1 MQGDKLQCLMQ
12 VCILALL
19 ALKEGLTDPHA
30 APIMPHK
37 PQYISESMVN
47 VGHVPLITM
56 QASNH
61 YSSAHSASLHRQAGA
76 DGLFGVVFFFFPLFY
91 SFFKL
96 DLLIPPGNLC
106 WILFI
111 ITFFLFCFVLFCTK
125 SAAGR

>member
-61 YSSAHSASLHRQAGA
+61 YSQPTAL
-76 DGLFGVVFFFFPLFY
+76 LFIVRLVLMGCLVSFFNSFF
-91 SFFKL
+91 FFKL

-106 WILFI
+106 WILFV